1 MRLKDRRKLARLMAT
16 EDVSGRELARLV
28 GYTSHT
34 YMQRLLR
41 GEVKR
46 WPPAV
51 AALVAQ
57 RLGVD
62 VSTLFLTEVTTNTG
76 HFRQAQKR
84 PARAAA

>member
-1 MRLKDRRKLARLMAT
+1 MRLKDRRTLVRLMTT
-16 EDVSGRELARLV
+16 EDVSGRELARCV

-62 VSTLFLTEVTTNTG
+62 VSALFLTEVTTDTG
-76 HFRQAQKR
+76 HFRQAQRR
-84 PARAAA
+84 PGKAAA